1 MSELYKLP
9 AGWEWEKLEKV
20 CDKASS
26 NLSLKKIENEDGEY
40 PIYGAKGFIK
50 NISFFHREEPYISI
64 IKDGAGV
71 GRVTMLDS
79 KSSVI
84 GTLQYLLPKNCIDIK
99 YLYFLLLVIDFG
111 KYVSGTTIPHIYYRD
126 YKEHLVPLP
135 PLAEQK
141 RIVAKLDSLFEKI
154 DKAIELHQQ
163 NITNANT
170 LMASTLDKTFKK
182 LEGEYSYKNLK
193 DITIKIGSGATP
205 KGGQKAYKQK
215 GTSLIRS
222 MNVHDM
228 GFSKKGLAFIDDS
241 QADKLK
247 NVIVEKDDVLLN
259 ITGASVARCCV
270 VCESALPARV
280 NQHVSIIRLNDSF
293 ISKFLH
299 YYLISPMKKTELLF
313 SSSGGATREAITKSM
328 IENLQVPD
336 ISLPIQQQTVEYL
349 DSIATKV
356 DKIKQLNEQ
365 KLENLKAL
373 KASIL
378 DKAFRG
384 EL

>member
-9 AGWEWEKLEKV
+9 AGWEWIELEKI
-20 CDKASS
+20 CGKASS
-26 NLSLKKIENEDGEY
+26 NLSLKKIENEEGKY
-40 PIYGAKGFIK
+40 PLYGAKGFIK

-71 GRVTMLDS
+71 GRIMMLDG
-79 KSSVI
+79 KSSII
-84 GTLQYLLPKNCIDIK
+84 GTLQYLLPKDNVKIK
-99 YLYFLLLVIDFG
+99 YLYYMLLVVDFS
-111 KYVSGTTIPHIYYRD
+111 KYISGTTIPHIYYRD
-126 YKEHLVPLP
+126 YKEQLIPLP

-182 LEGEYSYKNLK
+182 LEGEYKSKLLSQLTK
-193 DITIKIGSGATP
+193 TTSGGTP
-205 KGGQKAYKQK
+205 KRDTKEFWGGEI
-215 GTSLIRS
+215 GW
-222 MNVHDM
+222 
-228 GFSKKGLAFIDDS
+228 
-241 QADKLK
+241 LK
-247 NVIVEKDDVLLN
+247 SGE
-259 ITGASVARCCV
+259 
-270 VCESALPARV
+270 
-280 NQHVSIIRLNDSF
+280 LNDSYINDVEEF
-293 ISKFLH
+293 ITEEGVKKSSAKILPKGTLLMAMYGATVGRLGILNIETTTNQAVCAILNNENNFETKYLFYFLKNIRKDM
-299 YYLISPMKKTELLF
+299 LRDSF
-313 SSSGGATREAITKSM
+313 GGAQPNISQTYIKAIEVPTPP
-328 IENLQVPD
+328 LQ
-336 ISLPIQQQTVEYL
+336 IQQQTVEYL